1 MKTEARKAYEKQMP
15 CSEMLIRREI
25 DRAKRGIKYSKVWL
39 SRYEWS
45 LRSDHTFTSE
55 DVQYVEKCIGRCL
68 RTIKGYKSLIQTL
81 KNGLPQRR
89 PKGVMAK
96 CPFCGAKQNDAL
108 TLKNG
113 KGEGV
118 TVKSLYALEDVFD
131 EFMAVG
137 CRNCGARI
145 AYPKYDD
152 TAIQDLIDVWNR
164 RA

>member
-15 CSEMLIRREI
+15 RWEMLLRDRITNEKQLLELWKCQLADALELAEHNEKDLRCTEENLAFIRESI
-25 DRAKRGIKYSKVWL
+25 HAQK
-39 SRYEWS
+39 
-45 LRSDHTFTSE
+45 H
-55 DVQYVEKCIGRCL
+55 
-68 RTIKGYKSLIQTL
+68 LIQFL
-81 KNGLPQRR
+81 KNGLPRHR
-89 PKGVMAK
+89 PAGVMAK
-96 CPFCGAKQNDAL
+96 CPFCGAKQSDSL

-118 TVKSLYALEDVFD
+118 TVKALYALEDVFD
-131 EFMAVG
+131 DFMAVG

-152 TAIQDLIDVWNR
+152 TTIQDLIDVWNR